1 MIIKATK
8 VKDMTFFQ
16 RDNGSYQSK
25 VTINGKRKTFYGK
38 TKNEVRLKYQEY
50 LHELETN
57 NSRLQSDDLTLNEYI
72 EYWLPTYKLRTIEP
86 SSYDKLERVYN
97 NQIHN
102 TIGRKHLREIT
113 TEDIQ
118 SLIDNYASPK
128 DDKTTPLAKSG
139 LKRTRQLIN
148 QCYEKAVQEK
158 RVEIN
163 PCKDVFIPK
172 DIFIDIK
179 TKEQFSLDYDEMEE
193 LKKLCLTK
201 NKTAK
206 QDTYKYRDG
215 LVLMI
220 ILNTGLRCGE
230 MLALEWSDV
239 DLKNKTLNINKI
251 IQNKV
256 VDRTDKNHKRVD
268 KVKDGSKTPCGRR
281 IIPINDNIVFYFK
294 EIQKNNDLLG
304 IDSNYVVCTR
314 TGTRQTHRNL
324 LRSLRRIVECGT
336 IIPKE
341 TTLHTLRHTF
351 GSTLIRKGVA
361 IEIVSKLMGHANIM
375 VTYNKYI
382 HVINEEKAKA
392 MELVN
397 II

>member
-102 TIGRKHLREIT
+102 TIGKKHLREIT

-172 DIFIDIK
+172 DIFIDVK

-193 LKKLCLTK
+193 LKELCLTK
-201 NKTAK
+201 NRTTK

-256 VDRTDKNHKRVD
+256 VDRTDKNYKRVD

-324 LRSLRRIVECGT
+324 LRSLRRIVERGT
-336 IIPKE
+336 IIPEE

>member
-25 VTINGKRKTFYGK
+25 VTVNGKRKTFYGK

-139 LKRTRQLIN
+139 LKRIRQLIN
-148 QCYEKAVQEK
+148 QCYEKAVEEK

-163 PCKDVFIPK
+163 PCKGVFIPK
-172 DIFIDIK
+172 DIFIDTK

-193 LKKLCLTK
+193 LKELCLIK
-201 NKTAK
+201 NKTIK

-215 LVLMI
+215 LILMI

-251 IQNKV
+251 VQDKV
-256 VDRTDKNHKRVD
+256 VDRTDKSHKRVD
-268 KVKDGSKTPCGRR
+268 KVKDGSKTSCGRR
-281 IIPINDNIVFYFK
+281 VIPINDNIVFYFK
-294 EIQKNNDLLG
+294 EIQKNNKLLG
-304 IDSNYVVCTR
+304 INSNYVACTKV
-314 TGTRQTHRNL
+314 GTRQTHRNL
-324 LRSLRRIVECGT
+324 LRSLSRMVKRGT
-336 IIPKE
+336 IIPEE

-351 GSTLIRKGVA
+351 GSTLIRKGIS

-397 II
+397 IV